1 MKATIYTDLGRFET
15 PYNANR
21 YSKSVFITTIR
32 KEGTWARVPETL
44 FGSQAVQ
51 AEGEVWIAPETI
63 KVVAFS

>member
-32 KEGTWARVPETL
+32 KEGTGLGFPRPCSARKQSKL
-44 FGSQAVQ
+44 RGRFGS
-51 AEGEVWIAPETI
+51 PP
-63 KVVAFS
+63 KP